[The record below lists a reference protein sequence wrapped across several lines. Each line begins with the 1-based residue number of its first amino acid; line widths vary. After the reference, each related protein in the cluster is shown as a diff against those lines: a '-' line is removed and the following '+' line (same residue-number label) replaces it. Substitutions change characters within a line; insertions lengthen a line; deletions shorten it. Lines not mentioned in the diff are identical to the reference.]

1 MTLYVD
7 ASALV
12 KRYVTERGSEAVT
25 ALMQDAPVV
34 ATSIVSRAEVGAAL
48 AGAVRRGVLHKPD
61 GRRARLLF
69 GQEWPAIARI
79 PVTEGLVALADA
91 LAWEHGLRG
100 YDAVQLASAAH
111 WQDMV
116 GSDVVLA
123 TFDKQLWNAAQPTG
137 LQPWPPRLQE

>member
-25 ALMQDAPVV
+25 ALMEDAAVV

-48 AGAVRRGVLHKPD
+48 AGAVRRGVLDEPD

-69 GQEWPAIARI
+69 GQEWPSIARI
-79 PVTEGLVALADA
+79 PVTEGLVTVADA

-123 TFDKQLWNAAQPTG
+123 TFDKQLWNAAPPTG
-137 LQPWPPRLQE
+137 LQPWPPQLPE

>member
-1 MTLYVD
+1 MILYVD
-7 ASALV
+7 ASAFV

-25 ALMQDAPVV
+25 ALMEEAAVV

-48 AGAVRRGVLHKPD
+48 AGAVRRGILDEPD

-69 GQEWPAIARI
+69 GQEWPDIARI
-79 PVTEGLVALADA
+79 PVTERLVALADA

-100 YDAVQLASAAH
+100 YDAVQLASAVT

-116 GSDVVLA
+116 GLDVVLA
-123 TFDKQLWNAAQPTG
+123 TFDQQLWAAAPRAG
-137 LQPWPPRLQE
+137 LRPWPAQL

>member
-1 MTLYVD
+1 MILYVD

-25 ALMQDAPVV
+25 ALMEEAAVF
-34 ATSIVSRAEVGAAL
+34 ATSIVTRAEVGAAL
-48 AGAVRRGVLHKPD
+48 AGAVRRGVLDEPD

-69 GQEWPAIARI
+69 GQEWRDIARV
-79 PVTEGLVALADA
+79 PVTERLVALADA

-100 YDAVQLASAAH
+100 YDAVQLASAAN

-123 TFDKQLWNAAQPTG
+123 TFDKQLWHAAPKTG
-137 LQPWPPRLQE
+137 LRPWPSQLEE